1 MVPPRLRL
9 GWRRSCYFRS
19 RCCRRARHRAC
30 CGSCGC
36 RCGGGSRGQRGRDE
50 AGSLGFGARLGLGR
64 FGLTACLR
72 CFGRLQELR
81 QLGLARLLRS
91 FRRRLLGLGLL
102 GGLCLCTFGGLYVRG
117 RLARRGFGAGGVSRS
132 SRLLLGDLGFGLKSI
147 FFMISKRQTA
157 AGILW
162 SLASDF
168 LLSSSCQ
175 GDWELIRYVNL

>member
-64 FGLTACLR
+64 FG
-72 CFGRLQELR
+72 RLQELR

-102 GGLCLCTFGGLYVRG
+102 GGLCLCTLGNLCVRG

-132 SRLLLGDLGFGLKSI
+132 SRLLLGDLGFGLKSK
-147 FFMISKRQTA
+147 FS
-157 AGILW
+157 
-162 SLASDF
+162 
-168 LLSSSCQ
+168 
-175 GDWELIRYVNL
+175 